1 MELGTGNGMTA
12 LAGVWRLDGQEAGG
26 WCRTMNNAQALYGPD
41 GEGLWE
47 GGDIAFGLRRFD
59 CLDEDR
65 FDAPP
70 LASRCGRYHL
80 VADVRLDDREGLAAA
95 LGLDAAVAASSSDSR
110 LLLASWE
117 RWRTGLFDH
126 VYGDYAFAVW
136 DGHERQLILARDA
149 LGARPLHYY
158 RRDGLFAFASM
169 AKGLHALPEVPIAPN
184 ASRVA
189 EILALM
195 PETGPETCLQG
206 IYRVEPGH
214 FVSVTARG
222 QTAYR
227 HWNPDRS
234 MPVPSTFED
243 QMAGLRDHLDRAVQS
258 RLRGAGR
265 RIGSHLS
272 AGLDSAAVASTAARL
287 MAEKGGR
294 VAAFTASP
302 RAGFALPG
310 NPGQVEDE
318 TDLAAATAALY
329 PNMDHVVLR
338 NDGRDL
344 TTGLDRSFHLFE
356 RPVLN
361 ICNARWM
368 DHIHDEA
375 RRLGLNVLLVGTMGN
390 MSLSHDGM
398 TLPAELLRRGDPI
411 EFIRQGSALSR
422 AKRMNWKGY
431 LSRAFGPWMPRFL
444 WRTINRARGRIV
456 VLNDYSAVA
465 ESAVAAHDLHRRAR
479 ERGHD
484 LEYRPDAD
492 AFDQRLR
499 LFWRV
504 DQGNYTKEVV
514 GGWGLDVR
522 DPTADRR
529 LVEFCLA
536 LPTGAFLHDGLPRR
550 LARLG
555 LADRLPPAVIT
566 ERRKGYQAAD
576 WFENVMTS
584 RDSLLQE
591 VRRLR
596 NVDGTP
602 EVLDLDR
609 MEALLE
615 SMPREGW
622 TDPRIMRRYRL
633 LVLRGVSAGH
643 FMRKASRT
651 NA

>member
-1 MELGTGNGMTA
+1 MTA

-26 WCRTMNNAQALYGPD
+26 WCRMMNSAQAVYGPD
-41 GEGLWE
+41 GEGLWD
-47 GGDIAFGLRRFD
+47 GGDIALGLRRFD

-70 LASRCGRYHL
+70 LTSRCGRYHL
-80 VADVRLDDREGLAAA
+80 VADVRLDDREGLAEA
-95 LGLDAAVAASSSDSR
+95 LGLDAAEAANSSDSR

-117 RWRTGLFDH
+117 RWQTGLFDH
-126 VYGDYAFAVW
+126 VYGDYAFAVR
-136 DGHERQLILARDA
+136 DGHDRQLILARDA
-149 LGARPLHYY
+149 LGAKPLHYY
-158 RRDGLFAFASM
+158 RRDGVFAFASM
-169 AKGLHALPEVPIAPN
+169 AKGLHALPEVPVAPN
-184 ASRVA
+184 PSRVA

-195 PETGPETCLQG
+195 PETGPETCFQN
-206 IYRVEPGH
+206 ICRVEPGH
-214 FVSVTARG
+214 YVRVTVTG
-222 QTAYR
+222 QTAHR
-227 HWNPDRS
+227 HWKPDRS

-243 QMAGLRDHLDRAVQS
+243 QVEGLRRRLDRAVQS

-272 AGLDSAAVASTAARL
+272 AGLDSSAVASTAARL
-287 MAEKGGR
+287 MAGRGGR
-294 VAAFTASP
+294 VTAFTSSP
-302 RAGFALPG
+302 RADFALPG

-318 TDLAAATAALY
+318 TGLAAATAALY

-344 TTGLDRSFHLFE
+344 TAGLDRSFHLFE

-390 MSLSHDGM
+390 FSLSHDGM
-398 TLPAELLRRGDPI
+398 TLPAELLRKGDPV
-411 EFIRQGSALSR
+411 EFLRQGAALSR

-431 LSRAFGPWMPRFL
+431 LSKALGPWLPGFL
-444 WRTINRARGRIV
+444 WRGINRTRGRIV
-456 VLNDYSAVA
+456 SLGDYSAVT
-465 ESAVAAHDLHRRAR
+465 EGAVAAHDLHRRAR

-484 LEYRPDAD
+484 LEFRPDKD
-492 AFDQRLR
+492 AFAQRLR
-499 LFWRV
+499 LLGRV
-504 DQGNYTKEVV
+504 DQGNYTKGVV

-529 LVEFCLA
+529 LVEYCLA
-536 LPTGAFLHDGLPRR
+536 LPTGTFLHDGLPRR

-555 LADRLPPAVIT
+555 LTDRLPAAVLT

-576 WFENVMTS
+576 WFENVTTS

-596 NVDGTP
+596 NVDGAP

-615 SMPREGW
+615 SMPQEGW
-622 TDPRIMRRYRL
+622 TDPGIMRRYRL